1 MGTCI
6 NYAINLIGD
15 VLLVC
20 FLFYSEV
27 GVFDLRNVQP
37 NLSDIDGF
45 INPVLSFPLISSRIC
60 GSFFS
65 PLAGEYALITG
76 KNVVEV
82 YDLHEGIAKR
92 IFF

>member
-1 MGTCI
+1 VKF
-6 NYAINLIGD
+6 Y
-15 VLLVC
+15 C
-20 FLFYSEV
+20 FFVFFFYSEV

-45 INPVLSFPLISSRIC
+45 TNPVLSFPFIGSRISD
-60 GSFFS
+60 SFFS

-82 YDLHEGIAKR
+82 YDLHEVVAKR
-92 IFF
+92 IFL

>member
-1 MGTCI
+1 MKF
-6 NYAINLIGD
+6 Y
-15 VLLVC
+15 C
-20 FLFYSEV
+20 FLFFYSEV

-45 INPVLSFPLISSRIC
+45 TNPVLSFPLIGSRIS

-92 IFF
+92 IFFIIINLF